1 MKDIREIHRKAMDLA
16 RQANDALLAGNK
28 ELFISLSKSSFEF
41 EKEAAFELVS
51 DLASEPTRSVLFRS
65 AATLAFNIGN
75 FQEAQKLIHFAL
87 AGNPFPEI
95 IEELDLLLSKS
106 KDALEIKTS
115 VAEATEN
122 TYLSLLREKAINLR
136 IEPKEKKYSK
146 AVVLSH
152 IIDFLKNV
160 QNSYQNF
167 SEINFKRNFSQTDFK
182 EWDSVLSLFK
192 QETKPLCVDL
202 KWNSFG
208 VSIVAD
214 SEIMNYN
221 NFYGDKFIN
230 FKKELFEDFKK
241 EVLLPDL
248 NSEEFQNAI
257 KEKYTNEERAQIFTP
272 ILESL
277 KERSQYN
284 VSIAD
289 KNFKSIIK
297 VFNPVNQKSQQVLK
311 PKIEKTQE
319 DNDEPKVIKRT
330 FELASPS
337 GGSKSKL
344 FSDHLDYAE
353 FRITSTNISFGGKQ
367 VSFTNQFEYKII
379 FNHGTFVIDDSF
391 YKIYVEDKEYKD
403 IQKKF
408 EKAFIEKY
416 MYLLENIESLSQ
428 EEKTILDSL
437 ETTSMRDW

>member
-1 MKDIREIHRKAMDLA
+1 MKDIRKIHREAMELA
-16 RQANDALLAGNK
+16 RKANEA
-28 ELFISLSKSSFEF
+28 LFIGQKDSFLKYSNESLVL
-41 EKEAAFELVS
+41 EKEAAFELIS
-51 DLASEPTRSVLFRS
+51 DFKSEPTRSVLFRS
-65 AATLAFNIGN
+65 AATLAYNIGN
-75 FQEAQKLIHFAL
+75 YQEAKKLIHIAL
-87 AGNPFPEI
+87 SGDPYAEI
-95 IEELDLLLSKS
+95 IEELDVLM
-106 KDALEIKTS
+106 ENIKEAILAKTT
-115 VAEATEN
+115 VEEATEN
-122 TYLSLLREKAINLR
+122 TYLNLLREKAINLR

-146 AVVLSH
+146 AIVLSH

-167 SEINFKRNFSQTDFK
+167 SEINFKRNFTQTDFK
-182 EWDSVLSLFK
+182 EWDSVINLFK

-221 NFYGDKFIN
+221 DFYGEKFVN
-230 FKKELFEDFKK
+230 FKKSLFEDFKK

-248 NSEEFQNAI
+248 NSQDFQNII
-257 KEKYTNEERAQIFTP
+257 KEKYSDEERVQIFSP

-277 KERSQYN
+277 KDKSQYN

-297 VFNPVNQKSQQVLK
+297 TFSPVNQKSQEVLK
-311 PKIEKTQE
+311 PKIEKKTD
-319 DNDEPKVIKRT
+319 DNEPKIIKRT

-353 FRITSTNISFGGKQ
+353 FKLTCSDLSFGGKKII
-367 VSFTNQFEYKII
+367 FKEQFEYKII
-379 FNHGTFVIDDSF
+379 FNHGNFIVDDTF

-403 IQKKF
+403 IQKKY

-416 MYLLENIESLSQ
+416 MYFLENIGNLNQ
-428 EEKTILDSL
+428 EEKSILDSI
-437 ETTSMRDW
+437 ENSSMRDW